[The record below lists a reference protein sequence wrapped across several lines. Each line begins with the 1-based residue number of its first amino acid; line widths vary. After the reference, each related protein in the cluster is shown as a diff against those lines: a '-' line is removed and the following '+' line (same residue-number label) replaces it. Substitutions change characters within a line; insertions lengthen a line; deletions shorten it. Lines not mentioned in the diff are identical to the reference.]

1 MQERILTIPVNGIYF
16 DQIKAGTKQEE
27 YRLVTDYW
35 KTRLLNKD
43 YDVVVLTRGYPHK
56 DAADRRLRRKFE
68 GWQIKTITHPHFGAK
83 PVEVFAIDV
92 STPA

>member
-1 MQERILTIPVNGIYF
+1 MQERILTIPVNGNYF
-16 DQIKAGTKQEE
+16 DQIKAGTKLEE
-27 YRLVTDYW
+27 YRLNTDYW
-35 KTRLLNKD
+35 RARLYGKT
-43 YDVVVLTRGYPHK
+43 YDVVVLTRGYPPK

-92 STPA
+92 GTPA